1 MHIPTNYET
10 FILEKS
16 LDYLKKSGE
25 IPLWLRH
32 EKEVYDWV
40 FRIARKMGFIAHNN
54 GMVPGSFL
62 NRLWNIESIRFLKYE
77 NISRSC
83 KLLLKNVIWELTSLY
98 KDLKE
103 DRMWVS
109 SWYDAPFI
117 LSEEGLNR
125 WRVTVSNII
134 FIMGH
139 IQPDTKWEQ
148 ELRKFKKMQEIRKEA
163 V

>member
-1 MHIPTNYET
+1 
-10 FILEKS
+10 
-16 LDYLKKSGE
+16 
-25 IPLWLRH
+25 
-32 EKEVYDWV
+32 
-40 FRIARKMGFIAHNN
+40 
-54 GMVPGSFL
+54 
-62 NRLWNIESIRFLKYE
+62 
-77 NISRSC
+77 
-83 KLLLKNVIWELTSLY
+83 
-98 KDLKE
+98 
-103 DRMWVS
+103 MWDS

-125 WRVTVSNII
+125 WRDAVSNII